1 MRSAGEMDQADAE
14 LRATICKVRL
24 LGRATICKVRLLGRA
39 TICKVRLLGDI
50 QCRAKYKIMLC
61 TSSGSDRAR
70 YNYKMHGTSS

>member
-1 MRSAGEMDQADAE
+1 MRLLVNIEQG
-14 LRATICKVRL
+14 RITICKVRL
-24 LGRATICKVRLLGRA
+24 LVDIEQGRITICKVRHP
-39 TICKVRLLGDI
+39 GDM